1 MKTTFLTIAL
11 LLTAVLSGYS
21 QRSID
26 REAAKAAREE
36 MREAKAQAVALA
48 SPADFADPDSF
59 GKNVKFLGSMYAG
72 TLYIYKS
79 CDPAV
84 LLADLEVTLAADD
97 KCVVHTT
104 AAPMP
109 TTTVNDPVWEIT
121 IPGRTVDNVVYPML
135 NHGGGYNIWDP
146 SASGISEIVYIPRV
160 TIVSSAL
167 NDPAAVYPDG
177 TPMNGS
183 YTTSLGGSQVRA
195 FDYTAGQFM
204 SDATSR
210 ASVSGRGFSRSYFA
224 ALGLPSNVINQLF
237 RQPMTLKFGIRARI
251 SGPLQDAAFFYTVRL
266 LGN

>member
-1 MKTTFLTIAL
+1 MKTTILTIGL
-11 LLTAVLSGYS
+11 LLAAVAPAYTQKSF
-21 QRSID
+21 D

-36 MREAKAQAVALA
+36 MREAKSQAAAAA
-48 SPADFADPDSF
+48 SPADFSDPDSF
-59 GKNVKFLGSMYAG
+59 GKNVKFLGSAYAG

-79 CDPAV
+79 CDPQILHDELGVDLAPDDMCAV
-84 LLADLEVTLAADD
+84 HSTATPMQ
-97 KCVVHTT
+97 TT
-104 AAPMP
+104 D
-109 TTTVNDPVWEIT
+109 VLDSVWQIT
-121 IPGRTVDNVVYPML
+121 IPGRTVDNVIYPML
-135 NHGGGYNIWDP
+135 NHGGGYNIFDT
-146 SASGISEIVYIPRV
+146 SSGLSQIVYVPRV
-160 TIVSSAL
+160 TIVSNAL

-183 YTTSLGGSQVRA
+183 FTTSLAGSQVRV

-224 ALGLPSNVINQLF
+224 SLGLPPNVINQLF